1 MISQNVRTHEETY
14 RFEQRSP
21 DSGKQAFFTFVSQ
34 VRSIEMAVEVGVD
47 SDRVNAVID
56 SLWMVTSGEPALVK
70 S

>member
-1 MISQNVRTHEETY
+1 
-14 RFEQRSP
+14 
-21 DSGKQAFFTFVSQ
+21 
-34 VRSIEMAVEVGVD
+34 MAVEVGVD